1 MSLFDRINEDIKSA
15 MKNKDKERLEALR
28 AIKSE
33 LLLLKTSGKGEL
45 TEELEIQALQKMVK
59 QRKESA
65 KIYATEGRKELADRE
80 LKESAF
86 IEPYLPEQ
94 LSEEEVEAA
103 VKKIIKKTGA
113 DSMKDMGKV
122 MGAAVKELQGK
133 AEGSLIAQKVKDL
146 LS

>member
-1 MSLFDRINEDIKSA
+1 MSLTDKINDDIKSA
-15 MKNKDKERLEALR
+15 MKKKDKERLEALR

-33 LLLLKTSGKGEL
+33 LLLLKTSGKGEIS
-45 TEELEIQALQKMVK
+45 EEVEIQALQKMVK

-65 KIYATEGRKELADRE
+65 KIYAAEGREELAQKELR
-80 LKESAF
+80 ESAY

-94 LSEEEVEAA
+94 LSEEEIEAA
-103 VKKIIKKTGA
+103 VKKIIEKTGA
-113 DSMKDMGKV
+113 EGMKDMGKV

-133 AEGSLIAQKVKDL
+133 AEGSLIAEKVKAL